1 MHHAPPPD
9 DDLTEM
15 NTGQLI
21 LLVLPLVV
29 VQLGLMV
36 FALRDLLR
44 PDREV
49 LGGNK
54 LVWGLVIVLG
64 EMIGPV
70 VYLLVGR
77 RES

>member
-1 MHHAPPPD
+1 
-9 DDLTEM
+9 M
-15 NTGQLI
+15 NRGQLI
-21 LLVLPLVV
+21 ALALPFIV

-44 PDREV
+44 PEREV
-49 LGGNK
+49 LGGSK
-54 LVWGLVIVLG
+54 LLWGVVIVFG

-77 RES
+77 KEA